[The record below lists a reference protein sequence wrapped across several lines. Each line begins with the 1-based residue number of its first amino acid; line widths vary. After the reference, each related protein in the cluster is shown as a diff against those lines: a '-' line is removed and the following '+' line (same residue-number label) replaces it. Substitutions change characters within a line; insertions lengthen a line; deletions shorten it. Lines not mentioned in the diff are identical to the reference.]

1 MKVAIRCL
9 FNANQLDESC
19 DAFLFNAAQSA
30 QNLLNCNKS
39 FVNGAAQ
46 YATPL
51 TTILLQQSRLCVI
64 YGTFN
69 IRNYKGNNSEL
80 RILKKPSIIHNLF
93 NCNKIVV
100 KGVAYCAAPFTKLL
114 LRLRKFCALQAAVNK
129 NASQLSSLLP
139 SLRKICSMATKFLLK
154 VQHSVLYL

>member
-1 MKVAIRCL
+1 MKIAIRCL

-19 DAFLFNAAQSA
+19 ESFLFNAAQHA
-30 QNLLNCNKS
+30 HNLLNCNKS
-39 FVNGAAQ
+39 YVNSASH

-51 TTILLQQSRLCVI
+51 TTILLQQSRMCVI

-139 SLRKICSMATKFLLK
+139 NLRKIGSMATVFF
-154 VQHSVLYL
+154 